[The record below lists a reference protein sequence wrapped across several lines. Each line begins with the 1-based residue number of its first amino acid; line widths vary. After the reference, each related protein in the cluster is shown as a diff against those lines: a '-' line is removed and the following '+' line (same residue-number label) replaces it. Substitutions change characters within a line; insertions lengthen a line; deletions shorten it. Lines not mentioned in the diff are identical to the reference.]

1 MGVLFLGLILLL
13 VFYGI
18 WYYGHRWN
26 NHVSIER
33 WMKHL
38 DLKQHQRSYHQLFSC
53 IDGFE
58 LSRQARTSHNA
69 FEYTYGE
76 IEFISF
82 IALIGLT
89 KPNEKTVFYDLGSGV
104 GKAVFACSMVF
115 NVRKSC
121 GIELFDSLHR
131 AALSQTHQLLQNPR
145 YRHKS
150 NQISFIHANF
160 LGYDFYDATLVF
172 INATGFFGET
182 WTAINQQLEN
192 LNVGTWVITSS
203 KKLSSN
209 AFIIIRVTSVC
220 MSWGVVKAYIH
231 QRIDSTIYS

>member
-1 MGVLFLGLILLL
+1 MNIILLGLVLLL
-13 VFYGI
+13 GICAIFYWPRLKKRI
-18 WYYGHRWN
+18 AIRH
-26 NHVSIER
+26 

-38 DLKQHQRSYHQLFSC
+38 HLKSHQRTYDQLFSL

-58 LSRQARTSHNA
+58 LSRQARATQDA

-76 IEFISF
+76 IEFVSF
-82 IALIGLT
+82 VALIGLT

-115 NVRKSC
+115 DVRKSC

-131 AALSQTHQLLQNPR
+131 AALSQKHQLLQYPQ

-182 WTAINQQLEN
+182 WTAINQQLEH
-192 LNVGTWVITSS
+192 LNAGTVVITSS

-231 QRIDSTIYS
+231 QRVDSTIYS